1 MFQSS
6 FHLILN
12 SFPSLLLRLIWNGS
26 VSFEVCFEFCNSG
39 SILDLWN
46 LTELLNHPAYF
57 PTPRLCLYKLSNLLL
72 TKHDVY
78 NIQCKFHWNRDKY
91 LRGIIQF
98 RSFLL
103 VSKTGFYLLTRH
115 LQKESKLYC
124 IFIFFIMMVSKNQF
138 LTSNQTP
145 MERIDTVL
153 SKTI

>member
-57 PTPRLCLYKLSNLLL
+57 PTPRQCLYKLSFLLL

-91 LRGIIQF
+91 LRGLIKDFSRVNNREPFKITKPKNLAIGNRINWISYLCRMNFSPLNKPLHSIIWQI
-98 RSFLL
+98 
-103 VSKTGFYLLTRH
+103 
-115 LQKESKLYC
+115 LQLYGNN
-124 IFIFFIMMVSKNQF
+124 I
-138 LTSNQTP
+138 
-145 MERIDTVL
+145 
-153 SKTI
+153 